1 MSTGYAIS
9 VNDLTKN
16 YGNLPALK
24 GISFHV
30 NHGETFVILGPNGA
44 GKSTTIE
51 ILEGFRKRSSGDVRV
66 LGEDP
71 AKVNRR
77 FRSRIGIVQQSAGD
91 LGRLSVR
98 EIVSHFASLYPDP
111 RPVEQVLAAVG
122 LEAKANEPVRK
133 LSGGQQHRVDVALGL
148 IGNPEVLFLDE
159 PTTGFDPEVRR
170 QFWDVIRGLKS
181 EGMTIVL
188 TTHYLDEAE
197 ELGDRG
203 LVIVGGAIA
212 AEGQISHLGGP
223 GARLPE
229 VSWVENGQRYV
240 TKTEHPAW
248 FIGELSQR
256 LGAEPDS
263 LQVRIPDLEQ
273 VYLEILEQHRNGA
286 VDAN

>member
-1 MSTGYAIS
+1 MTTRFAIS
-9 VNDLTKN
+9 VKDLTKT
-16 YGNLPALK
+16 YGNLPAVN
-24 GISFHV
+24 GISFDV
-30 NHGETFVILGPNGA
+30 NYGETFVILGPNGA

-51 ILEGFRKRSSGDVRV
+51 ILEGFRKRSSGEVQV

-71 AKVNRR
+71 ARADRK

-98 EIVSHFASLYPDP
+98 EIISHFASLYPNP
-111 RPVEQVLAAVG
+111 RPVEHVLAAVG
-122 LEAKANEPVRK
+122 LEAKSNEPVRK

-170 QFWDVIRGLKS
+170 QFWEVIRGLKS

-203 LVIVGGAIA
+203 LVIVGGQVA
-212 AEGQISHLGGP
+212 AHGEISQLGGP
-223 GARLPE
+223 GARIPE
-229 VSWVENGQRYV
+229 VTWVENGQLQIN
-240 TKTEHPAW
+240 KSEHPAW

-256 LGAEPDS
+256 LGAEPQD

-273 VYLEILEQHRNGA
+273 IYLGILDQHRNGA
-286 VDAN
+286 VNAD